1 MSTSIIKKLFTRR
14 EFIQSSA
21 VASGAAIAASSI
33 SLPFNALAAP
43 TPSSSLS
50 PEQIR
55 YSACLVNCGSRCPF
69 KVHVRD
75 GVAVKISPEDGV
87 NEAIFVSIKFALVYG
102 GAQLVFVPITLTV

>member
-55 YSACLVNCGSRCPF
+55 YS
-69 KVHVRD
+69 
-75 GVAVKISPEDGV
+75 
-87 NEAIFVSIKFALVYG
+87 
-102 GAQLVFVPITLTV
+102 

>member
-21 VASGAAIAASSI
+21 AASGVAVAASSI
-33 SLPFNALAAP
+33 SLPFNALAAKSESS
-43 TPSSSLS
+43 PSE
-50 PEQIR
+50 EQIR

-87 NEAIFVSIKFALVYG
+87 NEAI
-102 GAQLVFVPITLTV
+102 